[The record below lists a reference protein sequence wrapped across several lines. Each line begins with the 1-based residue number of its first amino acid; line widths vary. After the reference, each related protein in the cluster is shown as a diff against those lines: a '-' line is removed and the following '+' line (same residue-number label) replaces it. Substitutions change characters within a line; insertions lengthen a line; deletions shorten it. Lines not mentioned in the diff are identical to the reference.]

1 MRLNFYPD
9 NKVLECVIGENNI
22 RDIPADCDVRNEVN
36 GRRRLHDPKQ
46 VRYAMTHD
54 SKNTY
59 PVMPRVMPSGEWKVS
74 YPRERPDNKYLAP
87 YYIPTDA
94 EQYLEIWELDQDGG
108 YAKATGKKVLDI
120 GYGLHFST
128 SKTTVG
134 CIRIFSKSDLLW
146 LVHQVNERLVTG
158 NEVTLSV

>member
-1 MRLNFYPD
+1 MRLHFYPE
-9 NKVLECVIGENNI
+9 NKVIECVIGENNI
-22 RDIPADCDVRNEVN
+22 RDIPADCVVRNEVN
-36 GRRRLHDPKQ
+36 GWRRLHKSDD
-46 VRYAMTHD
+46 VIYAMTHD
-54 SKNTY
+54 PYSKY
-59 PVMPRVMPSGEWKVS
+59 AVMPRAFPKGEWKVS
-74 YPRERPDNKYLAP
+74 EPLARNGEYLAP
-87 YYIPTDA
+87 FFIPTNA
-94 EQYLEIWELDQDGG
+94 EQYLEVWDLDRGGG

-134 CIRIFSKSDLLW
+134 CIRIHSESGLLW

>member
-46 VRYAMTHD
+46 VIYAMTHD
-54 SKNTY
+54 PYHKY
-59 PVMPRVMPSGEWKVS
+59 AVMPRKFPKGEWKVS
-74 YPRERPDNKYLAP
+74 EPVARTSRYLAP
-87 YYIPTDA
+87 FYIPTNA

-158 NEVTLSV
+158 HDVTLSV